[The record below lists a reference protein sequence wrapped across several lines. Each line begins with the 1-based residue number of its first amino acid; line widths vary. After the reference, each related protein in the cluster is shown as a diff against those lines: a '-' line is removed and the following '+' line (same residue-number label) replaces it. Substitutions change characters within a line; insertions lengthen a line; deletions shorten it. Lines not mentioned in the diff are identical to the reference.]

1 MALKRRPPT
10 AINPLDDFRDAL
22 KRQRPCTHHG
32 EIALCKSREEARLW
46 WETIDACSPP
56 KRLEHLRWFGQ
67 NDLFFLL
74 VYLLNRKHLDTD
86 FHFARCVEVG
96 ANPYNHMDL
105 WFREAGKSEVV
116 SFGQNIRDVLNDPDV
131 TIGIFSHSR
140 PMAKSFLRL
149 IKVEFEGNELLKEVF
164 PDILFKD
171 PQKDSPKWALDS
183 NTPVWSVDGWKR
195 HGDLKPGDKIYGR
208 YGQVIT
214 VVGNSGPMHNAQCR
228 RVVFDDCELIASSDH
243 LWPVECKRGRAGK
256 WGVEIY
262 ETDRLTVGNKTRR
275 MLPTPVVHP
284 PDEDSPLPIDPYVLG
299 LWLGDGTAGTNII
312 SMHNDDEPEVL
323 VQLQRA
329 GYASYIHRK
338 KAEDNFSMY
347 GVRGLKEKLE
357 ALGCLRK
364 KDIPVQYLLRS
375 AMDRLALLQGLMDSD
390 GTCKKDG
397 KARAGGM
404 CTFSN
409 TNSDLAHGV
418 FDLATSL
425 GLRPSIYDFEPKP
438 PGKQR
443 VYHVYFVGVETMPPF
458 RLMRKIKNCKPKRHK
473 VGRYLRKIENWPTG
487 VVNCIKVDAVDGIYL
502 AGFSMVPT
510 HNSEDDG
517 ITVRRR
523 FGNRKESTIEA
534 WGLIDG
540 QPTSRRFT
548 ILHYDDVI
556 SRKEINTPEMVDR
569 TTREFEN
576 SLALTAS
583 DPPKYRYL
591 ATYQEINDTTHQ
603 LVNRKFGPVRC
614 YPAVDDQGMPV
625 LFSEEKLA
633 WFRERTS
640 PKMFALQYLL
650 DPVRASSDA
659 QIGFSM
665 DWLTYRKPSEMP
677 EVQTL
682 NIYMVVDP
690 AGNGPHAVS
699 KFALWVM
706 GIDARGNWFAL
717 DAVHDRINLAQRADI
732 VIEKLA
738 KWKPLKLGYE
748 TYGMQS
754 DVEYLRER
762 FREEGI
768 ICNLVPL
775 GGTRSNQDDRIE
787 ALIPDFRMGKFILP
801 AGGIYHVNS
810 EGRRVNVIEE
820 FVQHEYCLWPYGR
833 QKDLFD
839 AMSRVKD
846 AKLNVTQPRAYGDS
860 AFKVNDPWG
869 SAASQSGSWMSE

>member
-56 KRLEHLRWFGQ
+56 KRLEHLRWFGL

-171 PQKDSPKWALDS
+171 PQKDSPKW
-183 NTPVWSVDGWKR
+183 
-195 HGDLKPGDKIYGR
+195 
-208 YGQVIT
+208 
-214 VVGNSGPMHNAQCR
+214 
-228 RVVFDDCELIASSDH
+228 
-243 LWPVECKRGRAGK
+243 
-256 WGVEIY
+256 
-262 ETDRLTVGNKTRR
+262 
-275 MLPTPVVHP
+275 
-284 PDEDSPLPIDPYVLG
+284 
-299 LWLGDGTAGTNII
+299 
-312 SMHNDDEPEVL
+312 
-323 VQLQRA
+323 
-329 GYASYIHRK
+329 
-338 KAEDNFSMY
+338 
-347 GVRGLKEKLE
+347 
-357 ALGCLRK
+357 
-364 KDIPVQYLLRS
+364 
-375 AMDRLALLQGLMDSD
+375 
-390 GTCKKDG
+390 
-397 KARAGGM
+397 
-404 CTFSN
+404 
-409 TNSDLAHGV
+409 
-418 FDLATSL
+418 
-425 GLRPSIYDFEPKP
+425 
-438 PGKQR
+438 
-443 VYHVYFVGVETMPPF
+443 
-458 RLMRKIKNCKPKRHK
+458 
-473 VGRYLRKIENWPTG
+473 
-487 VVNCIKVDAVDGIYL
+487 
-502 AGFSMVPT
+502 
-510 HNSEDDG
+510 SEDDG

-614 YPAVDDQGMPV
+614 YPAVDDNGMPV

-869 SAASQSGSWMSE
+869 SAASQTGSWMSE